1 MLASTFMAARALVLL
16 GCGWIAR
23 RHAAAARRLGIPLLA
38 ASRDAARARAFAR
51 EFAAADAFGAYE
63 DAVRDPRATGAIVC
77 TPHDR
82 HLPDAL
88 LALGAGLHVLVEKP
102 IAPTFAETDRM
113 ISAAA
118 AAGRILMVAENV
130 HFMPA
135 FHHVHRLIAGGR
147 LGELRE
153 LHLVARGYRPHRGWR
168 LDAGTCGGGVLI
180 DAGIH
185 HVHNLRRWGG
195 EPRRV
200 FALAPPRTVAF
211 GGEDA
216 VDLLAELP
224 GGAVGFLANSL
235 GARGMPRV
243 QWSTVTGTDGTCFAD
258 HRGRWVL
265 LRGAHRTRL
274 SLFFRDTRGHV
285 AMLSAFDEA
294 MRTDKAPETDGAAGP
309 PRPPRRPPPVPP
321 ARRPSP
327 RSGPSPAT
335 KRRFSSP

>member
-102 IAPTFAETDRM
+102 IAPTFAEADRM

-118 AAGRILMVAENV
+118 AAGRILMVAENA

-147 LGELRE
+147 LRELRE
-153 LHLVARGYRPHRGWR
+153 LHR
-168 LDAGTCGGGVLI
+168 
-180 DAGIH
+180 
-185 HVHNLRRWGG
+185 
-195 EPRRV
+195 
-200 FALAPPRTVAF
+200 
-211 GGEDA
+211 
-216 VDLLAELP
+216 
-224 GGAVGFLANSL
+224 
-235 GARGMPRV
+235 GAR
-243 QWSTVTGTDGTCFAD
+243 
-258 HRGRWVL
+258 
-265 LRGAHRTRL
+265 RTRL

-294 MRTDKAPETDGAAGP
+294 MRADKAPETDGAAG
-309 PRPPRRPPPVPP
+309 RRDLAVVLAAYRSIAERRPVDVEC
-321 ARRPSP
+321 
-327 RSGPSPAT
+327 
-335 KRRFSSP
+335 